1 VAEKLGRKWIA
12 SDIGRFAI
20 NTSRK
25 RLIQIQRQLKMDGK
39 DFRSF
44 EVLSI
49 GNYAFDDSTQQQ
61 EFNEVILR
69 AYKAEVLKNSFFT
82 GKKANHYVVV
92 GPLDLPM
99 SRAFIDE
106 IVREAKHQK
115 VVELDLLAFEFGMG
129 VVPDAIE
136 DAKKKGVKLNLKI
149 IPREVFDNKAVAD
162 GAVRFSEVGYLDI
175 KIEIK
180 KLEASVV
187 LTDFSVFYSQD
198 ALELD
203 GENLQKGKSKVV
215 LDNGIIKKI
224 SKSKEGI
231 VRIEDIAT
239 SWTAW
244 IDYWAIDFDYG
255 DRPELIFAK
264 QEDGTM
270 KQVPTGRNIF
280 DNQWQSF
287 KTNSEDISL
296 VSSKYQYPKS
306 GKYKIAVKVIDVFG
320 NDTTRV
326 FDINVGI

>member
-1 VAEKLGRKWIA
+1 
-12 SDIGRFAI
+12 
-20 NTSRK
+20 
-25 RLIQIQRQLKMDGK
+25 
-39 DFRSF
+39 
-44 EVLSI
+44 
-49 GNYAFDDSTQQQ
+49 
-61 EFNEVILR
+61 
-69 AYKAEVLKNSFFT
+69 
-82 GKKANHYVVV
+82 
-92 GPLDLPM
+92 
-99 SRAFIDE
+99 
-106 IVREAKHQK
+106 
-115 VVELDLLAFEFGMG
+115 
-129 VVPDAIE
+129 
-136 DAKKKGVKLNLKI
+136 
-149 IPREVFDNKAVAD
+149 
-162 GAVRFSEVGYLDI
+162 VGYLDI